1 MMCVVKLLEETAKR
15 TTTTILFFPNDIN
28 NNHARAHAMIATSTI
43 WVEAVF
49 GEGINTASTVYA
61 S

>member
-1 MMCVVKLLEETAKR
+1 MMCVVELLEETAKR
-15 TTTTILFFPNDIN
+15 TTTILFFPNDIN
-28 NNHARAHAMIATSTI
+28 NNHACAHAMIATSTI

-49 GEGINTASTVYA
+49 GEGSNTASTVYA